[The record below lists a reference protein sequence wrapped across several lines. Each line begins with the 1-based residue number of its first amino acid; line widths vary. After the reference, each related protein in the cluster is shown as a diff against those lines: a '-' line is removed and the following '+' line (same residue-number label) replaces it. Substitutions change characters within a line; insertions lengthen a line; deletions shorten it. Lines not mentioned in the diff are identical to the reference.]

1 MCHIENYWHIL
12 VQPIEKDLFPVLK
25 LSKSDYMIRKRKI
38 SKPFDFGYT
47 IMDNEYPKILYSR
60 LNVPG
65 IFRKKINKKVYFKDG
80 HMGEMDSSYIAD
92 PDFVELFEAVAVNG
106 EHQSTPVDD
115 EKIEMISYY
124 GIQQIHDTNL
134 PQYSFVASH
143 LPQEKHVQQFKR
155 SRTDIIQPHY
165 LDLGEEDN
173 KKRLN
178 NVKNIIKKQEKIT
191 DEDALEL
198 GIITVFAPRD
208 KGKEITEEVIELYN
222 EIIDQLSPKMEFTL
236 YSVLFAMTDAY
247 FDDEHKFEDVIKM
260 LKEKTTS
267 ETIEKFETLTT
278 FKNKVLELE
287 KTNNTLEKT
296 NNTLE
301 KTNNT
306 LKNRNTT
313 LEREKNSA
321 TTRISELEAE
331 IADLKKQLSQPNHQP
346 QY

>member
-1 MCHIENYWHIL
+1 
-12 VQPIEKDLFPVLK
+12 
-25 LSKSDYMIRKRKI
+25 MIRKRKI

-92 PDFVELFEAVAVNG
+92 PDFVELFEATAING

-115 EKIEMISYY
+115 EKIERISYY

-173 KKRLN
+173 NKRLN

-247 FDDEHKFEDVIKM
+247 FDDEHEFEEVIKM

-287 KTNNTLEKT
+287 KTNNTL
-296 NNTLE
+296 
-301 KTNNT
+301 
-306 LKNRNTT
+306 KNRTTT
-313 LEREKNSA
+313 LEREKNTA

-331 IADLKKQLSQPNHQP
+331 IADLKKQLSQPNRQP

>member
-1 MCHIENYWHIL
+1 
-12 VQPIEKDLFPVLK
+12 
-25 LSKSDYMIRKRKI
+25 
-38 SKPFDFGYT
+38 
-47 IMDNEYPKILYSR
+47 
-60 LNVPG
+60 
-65 IFRKKINKKVYFKDG
+65 
-80 HMGEMDSSYIAD
+80 
-92 PDFVELFEAVAVNG
+92 
-106 EHQSTPVDD
+106 
-115 EKIEMISYY
+115 
-124 GIQQIHDTNL
+124 
-134 PQYSFVASH
+134 
-143 LPQEKHVQQFKR
+143 
-155 SRTDIIQPHY
+155 
-165 LDLGEEDN
+165 
-173 KKRLN
+173 
-178 NVKNIIKKQEKIT
+178 
-191 DEDALEL
+191 
-198 GIITVFAPRD
+198 
-208 KGKEITEEVIELYN
+208 
-222 EIIDQLSPKMEFTL
+222 
-236 YSVLFAMTDAY
+236 MTDAY
-247 FDDEHKFEDVIKM
+247 FDDEHEFEEVIKM

>member
-1 MCHIENYWHIL
+1 
-12 VQPIEKDLFPVLK
+12 
-25 LSKSDYMIRKRKI
+25 MIRKRKI

-92 PDFVELFEAVAVNG
+92 PDFVELFEATAING

-115 EKIEMISYY
+115 EKIERISYY

-173 KKRLN
+173 NKRLN

-222 EIIDQLSPKMEFTL
+222 EIIDQLSSKMEFTL

-247 FDDEHKFEDVIKM
+247 FDDEHEFEEVIKM

-296 NNTLE
+296 NNTL
-301 KTNNT
+301 
-306 LKNRNTT
+306 KNRNTT
-313 LEREKNSA
+313 LEREKNTA

-331 IADLKKQLSQPNHQP
+331 IADLKKQLSQPNRQP

>member
-1 MCHIENYWHIL
+1 
-12 VQPIEKDLFPVLK
+12 
-25 LSKSDYMIRKRKI
+25 MIRKRKI

-92 PDFVELFEAVAVNG
+92 PDFVELFEATAING

-115 EKIEMISYY
+115 EKIERISYY

-173 KKRLN
+173 NKRLN

-222 EIIDQLSPKMEFTL
+222 EIIDQLSSKMEFTL

-247 FDDEHKFEDVIKM
+247 FDDEHEFEEVIKM

-313 LEREKNSA
+313 LEREKNTA

-331 IADLKKQLSQPNHQP
+331 IADLKKQLSQPNRQP